1 MNFAHTLGMTSDAG
15 RVKRAMLFA
24 MVLIAACEGR
34 NERANDTV
42 VSVLIPSDSA
52 SRDSASKWTVDEHGI
67 GPVRAGMTLSQLSA
81 AAGETLR
88 PEYEINE
95 SCDYVTPKFLPKGV
109 SVMIVDDSVG
119 RVDVTEKGT
128 LTKEG
133 AGVGDPESRVLSLY
147 GAHVHVEPHKYTGPT
162 GHYLI
167 VEQPGDTLH
176 RIVFET
182 DGKVVEMYRAGRRPA
197 VDYVEGCA

>member
-1 MNFAHTLGMTSDAG
+1 MNFARTLGMTSEVG
-15 RVKRAMLFA
+15 RVKRAV
-24 MVLIAACEGR
+24 VLAIVLSAACERR

-42 VSVLIPSDSA
+42 VSVPVPSDSTP
-52 SRDSASKWTVDEHGI
+52 RDSASWTVDEHGI

-81 AAGETLR
+81 AAAETLR

-119 RVDVTEKGT
+119 RVDITEKGI

-133 AGVGDPESRVLSLY
+133 ASVGDPESRVLSLY
-147 GAHVHVEPHKYTGPT
+147 GARAHVEPHKYTGPT
-162 GHYLI
+162 GHYVI

-182 DGKVVEMYRAGRRPA
+182 DGKVVETYRAGRRPA